1 MARAYPDL
9 WESHG
14 AARKAKQRSGTNSYN
29 SIYIKEFVPLLVRY
43 RPVGGG
49 QKDRNARFDQ
59 TMISD
64 PRAWLEDRLGP
75 LAKYELLVEYETS
88 DTVAEPVE

>member
-1 MARAYPDL
+1 MAIQTASSTKLSLQTRP
-9 WESHG
+9 
-14 AARKAKQRSGTNSYN
+14 
-29 SIYIKEFVPLLVRY
+29 SIYIKEFVPLLIPY